1 MESKNL
7 IYELTKSEWE
17 MCVDF
22 ALFAPNNH
30 SLRAHRGD
38 EIRDKRTLQI
48 RVLTGKT
55 GEVALQHFLKSYFPT
70 VQVDME
76 KDKITD
82 FADFLINDKA
92 IEVKT
97 IKNYAKYLLI
107 EPKNIYHKLKLA
119 QPLPF
124 LNVLMSNHW
133 NREKD
138 QPSRIVSFEGF
149 VYNYDLFDDKRTS
162 IFKKGEKLPNANQIL
177 KQTNFVVSR
186 KDLRK
191 NFYDLIQA
199 LTV

>member
-1 MESKNL
+1 METQKL
-7 IYELTKSEWE
+7 TYELSKSEWE

-48 RVLTGKT
+48 QVLTGKT
-55 GEVALQHFLKSYFPT
+55 GEVALNHFLKAYFPN
-70 VQVDME
+70 VKVDME
-76 KDKITD
+76 KNKITD
-82 FADFLINDKA
+82 FADFFINEKA

-97 IKNYAKYLLI
+97 IKHFARYLLI
-107 EPKNIYHKLKLA
+107 EPKNIHHKLKLA

-124 LNVLMSNHW
+124 LNVLMLNHW

-149 VYNYDLFDDKRTS
+149 VFDYDLFDERKTS
-162 IFKKGEKLPNANQIL
+162 IFKKGEKLPCANQIL
-177 KQTNFVVSR
+177 KQTNFVIHK

-191 NFYDLIQA
+191 NFSVLIHS